1 MESLNDAD
9 SFDDSF
15 LPYGHKWSPSPQPGL
30 GGGGEGE
37 GACFR
42 IFKTQMWKQVARLW
56 MTEDTIIYSNTE
68 DNVHQSNV
76 AIVMFAMCR

>member
-1 MESLNDAD
+1 MTLTVSMTAFSHMDTSDLHPPNQ
-9 SFDDSF
+9 
-15 LPYGHKWSPSPQPGL
+15 GW
-30 GGGGEGE
+30 GGGEGE

-42 IFKTQMWKQVARLW
+42 IFKTQVWKPVARLW
-56 MTEDTIIYSNTE
+56 MTEDTIIYSSTE